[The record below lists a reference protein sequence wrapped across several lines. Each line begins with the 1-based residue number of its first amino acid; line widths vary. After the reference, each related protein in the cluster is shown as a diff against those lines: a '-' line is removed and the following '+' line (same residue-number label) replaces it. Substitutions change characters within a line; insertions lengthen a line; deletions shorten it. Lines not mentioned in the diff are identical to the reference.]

1 MAQRKALGRGLSAL
15 LGTPRSPETAVD
27 SEKLREIDI
36 DRIVPNTATAAQVLQ

>member
-15 LGTPRSPETAVD
+15 LGTPTPETAID

-36 DRIVPNTATAAQVLQ
+36 DRIRSQHATAPQELQ